1 MSVNI
6 YLKRIGAFLQYF
18 GSTLIVAIIQVC
30 INPMMAKNLSP
41 EDYAT
46 IGYFSSFN
54 LLLTPLITF
63 FLTNFYTQRYFK
75 VSEQERETI
84 KATVMKLAIVLSF
97 AMAILSIFGLF
108 VYHVLINKASDIPFA
123 PYAFLTVFAIP
134 LTSLYSLKLTEYRL
148 KREAR
153 NFAIATV
160 GNGILA
166 AILAV
171 VFVAIIKWG
180 AFGRLFATILGNALV
195 FSVIVFLERKYL
207 KGKLDK
213 RIVKEVFQFCWPLA
227 IAGMLS
233 FFNNGFDKVLLE
245 RTGNLSELG
254 YYSVGVQIAGY
265 LTIFSNA
272 VNSTFQPDIYE
283 CYSKKSFKKLALY
296 IGIIVGSITICATLY
311 IILAP
316 YIIDL
321 LTAGRYVYSA
331 HYSQI
336 IALSTITAAIY
347 YSSSQI
353 SIAMGYTKLLM
364 WVKIFGGA
372 LSAVSFILLIKY
384 FQFEGAAFGNV
395 ISYVIYFVINII
407 ALWIFKRNE
416 LSKE

>member
-1 MSVNI
+1 MNI

-18 GSTLIVAIIQVC
+18 GSTLVVAIIQVC

-63 FLTNFYTQRYFK
+63 FLTNFYTQRYFR
-75 VSEQERETI
+75 VREEERENI
-84 KATVMKLAIVLSF
+84 KATVMKLAIYLSF
-97 AMAILSIFGLF
+97 IMATVSIIGLY
-108 VYHVLINKASDIPFA
+108 VYHVLINKSSDIPFS
-123 PYAFLTVFAIP
+123 PYAFLTIFAIP
-134 LTSLYSLKLTEYRL
+134 FTGLYSLKLTEYRL
-148 KREAR
+148 KREAKK
-153 NFAIATV
+153 FAFVTII
-160 GNGILA
+160 NGVLA
-166 AILAV
+166 ATLAIT
-171 VFVAIIKWG
+171 FVAIVKWG
-180 AFGRLFATILGNALV
+180 AFGRLFATILGNG
-195 FSVIVFLERKYL
+195 IVFGTMIFLEKKYFV
-207 KGKLDK
+207 GKIDK
-213 RIVKEVFQFCWPLA
+213 KIVKEVFHFCWPLA

-233 FFNNGFDKVLLE
+233 FFNAGFDKVLLE
-245 RTGNLSELG
+245 RLGDLSELG

-283 CYSKKSFKKLALY
+283 CYSKRNFKKLTLY
-296 IGIIVGSITICATLY
+296 IGILIWSIAVCASIY
-311 IILAP
+311 IALAP
-316 YIIDL
+316 YIIGL

-364 WVKIFGGA
+364 WVKILGGA
-372 LSAVSFILLIKY
+372 LSAVSFILLIRY
-384 FQFEGAAFGNV
+384 FQFEGAAIGNV
-395 ISYVIYFVINII
+395 VSYLLYFLINIL
-407 ALWIFKRNE
+407 ALWIFKRKE
-416 LSKE
+416 LKQR

>member
-1 MSVNI
+1 MNI

-18 GSTLIVAIIQVC
+18 GSTLVVAIIQVC

-63 FLTNFYTQRYFK
+63 FLTNFYTQRYFR
-75 VSEQERETI
+75 VREEERENI
-84 KATVMKLAIVLSF
+84 KATVIKLAIYLSF
-97 AMAILSIFGLF
+97 IMATVSIIGLY
-108 VYHVLINKASDIPFA
+108 VYHVLINKSSDIPFS
-123 PYAFLTVFAIP
+123 PYAFLTIFAIP
-134 LTSLYSLKLTEYRL
+134 FTGLYSLKLTEYRL
-148 KREAR
+148 KREAKK
-153 NFAIATV
+153 FAFVTII
-160 GNGILA
+160 NGVLA
-166 AILAV
+166 ATLAIT
-171 VFVAIIKWG
+171 FVAIVKWG
-180 AFGRLFATILGNALV
+180 AFGRLFATILGNG
-195 FSVIVFLERKYL
+195 IVFGTMIFLEKKYFV
-207 KGKLDK
+207 GKIDK
-213 RIVKEVFQFCWPLA
+213 KIVKEVFHFCWPLA

-233 FFNNGFDKVLLE
+233 FFNAGFDKVLLE
-245 RTGNLSELG
+245 RLGDLSELG

-283 CYSKKSFKKLALY
+283 CYSKRNFKKLTLY
-296 IGIIVGSITICATLY
+296 IGIIIGSIAVCASIY
-311 IILAP
+311 IALAP
-316 YIIDL
+316 YIIGL

-364 WVKIFGGA
+364 WVKILGGA
-372 LSAVSFILLIKY
+372 LSAVSFILLIRY
-384 FQFEGAAFGNV
+384 FQFEGAAIGNV
-395 ISYVIYFVINII
+395 VSYLLYFLINIL
-407 ALWIFKRNE
+407 ALWIFKRKE
-416 LSKE
+416 LKQR

>member
-1 MSVNI
+1 MNV

-18 GSTLIVAIIQVC
+18 RSTLVVAVIQVC
-30 INPMMAKNLSP
+30 INPLMAKNLSP

-75 VSEQERETI
+75 VSETERENV
-84 KATVMKLAIVLSF
+84 KATVMKLAIYLSF
-97 AMAILSIFGLF
+97 AMAVISIIGLYI
-108 VYHVLINKASDIPFA
+108 YHVLINKSSDIPFS
-123 PYAFLTVFAIP
+123 PYAFLTIFAIP
-134 LTSLYSLKLTEYRL
+134 FTGLYSLKLTEYRL

-153 NFAIATV
+153 NFAFVTIA
-160 GNGILA
+160 NGVLA
-166 AILAV
+166 AILAITFV
-171 VFVAIIKWG
+171 VIVKWG
-180 AFGRLFATILGNALV
+180 AFGRLFATILGNA
-195 FSVIVFLERKYL
+195 IVFGIMFFWERKYL
-207 KGKLDK
+207 RGRLDWN
-213 RIVKEVFQFCWPLA
+213 IVKEVFHFCWPLA

-233 FFNNGFDKVLLE
+233 FFNAGFDRVLLE
-245 RTGNLSELG
+245 RLGNLSELG

-283 CYSKKSFKKLALY
+283 CYAKKNYKKLIMY
-296 IGIIVGSITICATLY
+296 IGIIVGSITVCASVY
-311 IILAP
+311 IVLAP

-347 YSSSQI
+347 YSSSQV

-364 WVKIFGGA
+364 TVKILGGV
-372 LSAVSFILLIKY
+372 LSAVSFILLIRY
-384 FQFEGAAFGNV
+384 FEFEGAAVGNV
-395 ISYVIYFVINII
+395 VSYLLYFVINIL
-407 ALWIFKRNE
+407 ALWIFKRKE
-416 LSKE
+416 LKQK

>member
-1 MSVNI
+1 MNV

-18 GSTLIVAIIQVC
+18 GSTLVVAIIQVC
-30 INPMMAKNLSP
+30 INPLMAKNLSP

-75 VSEQERETI
+75 VSEAERENV
-84 KATVMKLAIVLSF
+84 KATVMKLAIYLSF
-97 AMAILSIFGLF
+97 AMALVSIIGLY
-108 VYHVLINKASDIPFA
+108 VYHVLINKSSDIPFS
-123 PYAFLTVFAIP
+123 PYAFLTIFAIP
-134 LTSLYSLKLTEYRL
+134 FTGLYSLKLTEYRM

-153 NFAIATV
+153 NFAFVTIA
-160 GNGILA
+160 NGMLA
-166 AILAV
+166 AILAIAFV
-171 VFVAIIKWG
+171 VIVKWG
-180 AFGRLFATILGNALV
+180 AFGRLFATILGNA
-195 FSVIVFLERKYL
+195 IVFGVMFYLERKYL
-207 KGKLDK
+207 KGKLNWE
-213 RIVKEVFQFCWPLA
+213 IVKEVYHFCWPLV
-227 IAGMLS
+227 IAGMLG
-233 FFNNGFDKVLLE
+233 FFNAGFDRVLLE
-245 RTGNLSELG
+245 RLGNLSELG

-283 CYSKKSFKKLALY
+283 CYSKKNYKKLIMY
-296 IGIIVGSITICATLY
+296 IGIIVGSITVCASVY
-311 IILAP
+311 IVLAP

-364 WVKIFGGA
+364 SVKFLG
-372 LSAVSFILLIKY
+372 SAVSAISFILLINY
-384 FQFEGAAFGNV
+384 FEFEGAAVGNV
-395 ISYVIYFVINII
+395 ISYLLYFIINIL
-407 ALWIFKRNE
+407 ALWIFKHKE
-416 LSKE
+416 LKQR

>member
-1 MSVNI
+1 MSANV

-30 INPMMAKNLSP
+30 INPLMAKNLSP

-75 VSEQERETI
+75 VSEQERENI

-97 AMAILSIFGLF
+97 AMAVLSILGLYI
-108 VYHVLINKASDIPFA
+108 YHVLINKASDIPFA

-134 LTSLYSLKLTEYRL
+134 FTCIYSLKLTEYRL
-148 KREAR
+148 KREAK
-153 NFAIATV
+153 NFAIATI

-180 AFGRLFATILGNALV
+180 AFGRLFATILGNAIV
-195 FSVIVFLERKYL
+195 FSVVVCLERKYL
-207 KGKLDK
+207 KKKLNR
-213 RIVKEVFQFCWPLA
+213 RIVKEVFQFCWPLVV
-227 IAGMLS
+227 AGMLS

-245 RTGNLSELG
+245 RLGNISELG
-254 YYSVGVQIAGY
+254 YYSVGGQIAGY

-283 CYSKKSFKKLALY
+283 CYSKKNFGKLALY
-296 IGIIVGSITICATLY
+296 IGIMVGSITLCATLY

-316 YIIDL
+316 LIIDL

-364 WVKIFGGA
+364 WVKIVGGA

-395 ISYVIYFVINII
+395 ISYLIYFGINMI
-407 ALWIFKRNE
+407 ALWIFKRKE
-416 LSKE
+416 LSKR

>member
-1 MSVNI
+1 MNI

-18 GSTLIVAIIQVC
+18 GSTLAVAVIQVC

-75 VSEQERETI
+75 VSEEEKENI
-84 KATVMKLAIVLSF
+84 KATVLKLAIYLSF
-97 AMAILSIFGLF
+97 AMAVVSIIGLY
-108 VYHVLINKASDIPFA
+108 VYHVLINKSSDIPFS
-123 PYAFLTVFAIP
+123 PYAFLTIFAIP
-134 LTSLYSLKLTEYRL
+134 FTGLYSLKLTEYRL

-153 NFAIATV
+153 NFAFVTIA
-160 GNGILA
+160 NGILA
-166 AILAV
+166 AALAI
-171 VFVAIIKWG
+171 VFVVIVKWG
-180 AFGRLFATILGNALV
+180 AFGRLFATILGNGLV
-195 FSVIVFLERKYL
+195 FGVMVWLERKYL
-207 KGKLDK
+207 KGRLDRK
-213 RIVKEVFQFCWPLA
+213 IVKEVFQFCWPLA

-233 FFNNGFDKVLLE
+233 FFNAGFDKVLLE
-245 RTGNLSELG
+245 RLGNLSELG

-283 CYSKKSFKKLALY
+283 CYSKRNFRKLSMY
-296 IGIIVGSITICATLY
+296 VGIIIGSITICASIY
-311 IILAP
+311 IVLAP
-316 YIIDL
+316 YIIGL

-364 WVKIFGGA
+364 WVKVLGGA
-372 LSAVSFILLIKY
+372 LSALTFVLLIRY
-384 FQFEGAAFGNV
+384 FQFEGAAIGNV
-395 ISYVIYFVINII
+395 ISYLLYFIINVL
-407 ALWIFKRNE
+407 ALWIFKRKE
-416 LSKE
+416 LKQR

>member
-75 VSEQERETI
+75 VSKEERENI
-84 KATVMKLAIVLSF
+84 KATILKLSIYLSF
-97 AMAILSIFGLF
+97 AMAVMSIIGLF
-108 VYHVLINKASDIPFA
+108 VYHVIINKASDIPFA

-134 LTSLYSLKLTEYRL
+134 FTSLYSLKLTEYRL
-148 KREAR
+148 KREAK
-153 NFAIATV
+153 NFAIVTI
-160 GNGILA
+160 GNGVLA
-166 AILAV
+166 AILAI
-171 VFVAIIKWG
+171 VFVVIVKWG
-180 AFGRLFATILGNALV
+180 AFGRLFATILGNCLV
-195 FSVIVFLERKYL
+195 FGMMVWMERTYL
-207 KGKLDK
+207 KGRLDRK
-213 RIVKEVFQFCWPLA
+213 VVKEVFQFCWPLA

-233 FFNNGFDKVLLE
+233 FFNTGFDKVLLE
-245 RTGNLSELG
+245 RLGNLSELG

-283 CYSKKSFKKLALY
+283 CYSKKNFRKLALY
-296 IGIIVGSITICATLY
+296 IGIIVGSITVCATLY

-321 LTAGRYVYSA
+321 LTAERYVYSA

-364 WVKIFGGA
+364 LVKIFGGA
-372 LSAVSFILLIKY
+372 LSAVSFILLIKF

-395 ISYVIYFVINII
+395 ISYLIYFGINII
-407 ALWIFKRNE
+407 ALWIFKRKE
-416 LSKE
+416 LRKR

>member
-1 MSVNI
+1 MNI

-18 GSTLIVAIIQVC
+18 GSTLVVAIIQVC

-63 FLTNFYTQRYFK
+63 FLTNFYTQRYFR
-75 VSEQERETI
+75 VREEDRENI
-84 KATVMKLAIVLSF
+84 KATVMKLAIYLSF
-97 AMAILSIFGLF
+97 IMATVSIIGLY
-108 VYHVLINKASDIPFA
+108 VYHVLINKSSDIPFS
-123 PYAFLTVFAIP
+123 PYAFLTIFAIP
-134 LTSLYSLKLTEYRL
+134 FTGLYSLKLTEYRL
-148 KREAR
+148 KREAKK
-153 NFAIATV
+153 FAFVTII
-160 GNGILA
+160 NGVLA
-166 AILAV
+166 ATLAIT
-171 VFVAIIKWG
+171 FVAIVKWG
-180 AFGRLFATILGNALV
+180 AFGRLFATILGNG
-195 FSVIVFLERKYL
+195 IVFGTMIFLEKKYFV
-207 KGKLDK
+207 GKIDK
-213 RIVKEVFQFCWPLA
+213 KIVKEVFHFCWPLA

-233 FFNNGFDKVLLE
+233 FFNAGFDKVLLE
-245 RTGNLSELG
+245 RLGDLSELG

-283 CYSKKSFKKLALY
+283 CYSKRNFKKLTLY
-296 IGIIVGSITICATLY
+296 IGIIIGSIAVCASIY
-311 IILAP
+311 IALAP
-316 YIIDL
+316 YIIGL

-364 WVKIFGGA
+364 WVKILGGA
-372 LSAVSFILLIKY
+372 LSAVSFILLIRY
-384 FQFEGAAFGNV
+384 FQFEGAAIGNV
-395 ISYVIYFVINII
+395 VSYLLYFLINIL
-407 ALWIFKRNE
+407 ALWIFKRKE
-416 LSKE
+416 LKQR

>member
-1 MSVNI
+1 MNI

-18 GSTLIVAIIQVC
+18 GSTLVVAIIQVC

-63 FLTNFYTQRYFK
+63 FLTNFYTQRYFR
-75 VSEQERETI
+75 VREEERENI
-84 KATVMKLAIVLSF
+84 KATVMKLAIYLSF
-97 AMAILSIFGLF
+97 IMATVSIIGLY
-108 VYHVLINKASDIPFA
+108 VYHVLINKSSDIPFS
-123 PYAFLTVFAIP
+123 PYAFLTIFAIP
-134 LTSLYSLKLTEYRL
+134 FTGLYSLKLTEYRL
-148 KREAR
+148 KREAKK
-153 NFAIATV
+153 FAFVTII
-160 GNGILA
+160 NGVLA
-166 AILAV
+166 ATLAIT
-171 VFVAIIKWG
+171 FVAIVKWG
-180 AFGRLFATILGNALV
+180 AFGRLFATILGNG
-195 FSVIVFLERKYL
+195 IVFGTMIFLEKKYFV
-207 KGKLDK
+207 GKIDK
-213 RIVKEVFQFCWPLA
+213 KIVKEVFHFCWPLA

-233 FFNNGFDKVLLE
+233 FFNAGFDKVLLE
-245 RTGNLSELG
+245 RLGDLSELG

-283 CYSKKSFKKLALY
+283 CYSKRNFKKLTLY
-296 IGIIVGSITICATLY
+296 IGIIIGSIAVCASIY
-311 IILAP
+311 IALAP
-316 YIIDL
+316 YIIGL

-364 WVKIFGGA
+364 WVKILGGA
-372 LSAVSFILLIKY
+372 LSAVSFILLIRY
-384 FQFEGAAFGNV
+384 FQFEGAAIGNV
-395 ISYVIYFVINII
+395 VSYLLYFLINIL
-407 ALWIFKRNE
+407 ALWIFKRKE
-416 LSKE
+416 LKQR

>member
-1 MSVNI
+1 MNV

-18 GSTLIVAIIQVC
+18 GSTLVVAVIQVC
-30 INPMMAKNLSP
+30 INPLMAKNLSP

-75 VSEQERETI
+75 VSETERENV
-84 KATVMKLAIVLSF
+84 KATVMKLAIYLSF
-97 AMAILSIFGLF
+97 AMAVISIIGLYI
-108 VYHVLINKASDIPFA
+108 YHVLINKSSDIPFS
-123 PYAFLTVFAIP
+123 PYAFLTIFAIP
-134 LTSLYSLKLTEYRL
+134 FTGLYSLKLTEYRL

-153 NFAIATV
+153 NFAFVTIA
-160 GNGILA
+160 NGVLA
-166 AILAV
+166 AILAITFV
-171 VFVAIIKWG
+171 VIVKWG
-180 AFGRLFATILGNALV
+180 AFGRLFATILGNA
-195 FSVIVFLERKYL
+195 IVFGVMFFGERKYL
-207 KGKLDK
+207 RGRLDWN
-213 RIVKEVFQFCWPLA
+213 IVKEVFHFCWPLA

-233 FFNNGFDKVLLE
+233 FFNAGFDRVLLE
-245 RTGNLSELG
+245 RLGNLSELG

-283 CYSKKSFKKLALY
+283 CYAKKNYKKLIMY
-296 IGIIVGSITICATLY
+296 IGIIVGSITVCASVY
-311 IILAP
+311 IVLAP

-336 IALSTITAAIY
+336 ISLSTITAAIY
-347 YSSSQI
+347 YSSSQV

-364 WVKIFGGA
+364 TVKILGGV
-372 LSAVSFILLIKY
+372 LSAVSFILLIRY
-384 FQFEGAAFGNV
+384 FEFEGAAVGNV
-395 ISYVIYFVINII
+395 VSYLLYFVINIL
-407 ALWIFKRNE
+407 ALWIFKRKE
-416 LSKE
+416 LKQK

>member
-1 MSVNI
+1 MNV

-18 GSTLIVAIIQVC
+18 GSTLVVAVIQVC
-30 INPMMAKNLSP
+30 INPLMAKNLSP

-75 VSEQERETI
+75 VSETERENV
-84 KATVMKLAIVLSF
+84 KATVMKLAIYLSF
-97 AMAILSIFGLF
+97 AMAVISIIGLYI
-108 VYHVLINKASDIPFA
+108 YHVLINKSSDIPFS
-123 PYAFLTVFAIP
+123 PYAFLTIFAIP
-134 LTSLYSLKLTEYRL
+134 FTGLYSLKLTEYRL

-153 NFAIATV
+153 NFAFVTIA
-160 GNGILA
+160 NGVLA
-166 AILAV
+166 AILAITFV
-171 VFVAIIKWG
+171 VIVKWG
-180 AFGRLFATILGNALV
+180 AFGRLFATILGNA
-195 FSVIVFLERKYL
+195 IVFGIMFFWERKYL
-207 KGKLDK
+207 RGRLDWN
-213 RIVKEVFQFCWPLA
+213 IVKEVFHFCWPLA

-233 FFNNGFDKVLLE
+233 FFNAGFDRVLLE
-245 RTGNLSELG
+245 RLGNLSELG

-283 CYSKKSFKKLALY
+283 CYAKKNYKKLIMY
-296 IGIIVGSITICATLY
+296 IGIIVGSITVCASVY
-311 IILAP
+311 IVLAP

-347 YSSSQI
+347 YSSSQV

-364 WVKIFGGA
+364 TVKILGGV
-372 LSAVSFILLIKY
+372 LSAVSFILLIRY
-384 FQFEGAAFGNV
+384 FEFEGAAVGNV
-395 ISYVIYFVINII
+395 VSYLLYFVINIL
-407 ALWIFKRNE
+407 ALWIFKRKE
-416 LSKE
+416 LKQK

>member
-1 MSVNI
+1 MNV

-18 GSTLIVAIIQVC
+18 GSTLVVAVIQVC
-30 INPMMAKNLSP
+30 INPLMAKNLSP

-75 VSEQERETI
+75 VNETERNNI
-84 KATVMKLAIVLSF
+84 KATVMKLAIYLSF
-97 AMAILSIFGLF
+97 AMAVVSIIGLY
-108 VYHVLINKASDIPFA
+108 VYHVLINKSSDIPFS
-123 PYAFLTVFAIP
+123 PYAFLTIFAIP
-134 LTSLYSLKLTEYRL
+134 FTGLYSLKLTEYRL

-153 NFAIATV
+153 NFAFVTIA
-160 GNGILA
+160 NGVLA
-166 AILAV
+166 AILAIAFV
-171 VFVAIIKWG
+171 VIIKWG
-180 AFGRLFATILGNALV
+180 AFGRLFATILGNA
-195 FSVIVFLERKYL
+195 IVFGVMFFMERKYL
-207 KGKLDK
+207 RGRLDWN
-213 RIVKEVFQFCWPLA
+213 IVKEVFHFCWPLA

-233 FFNNGFDKVLLE
+233 FFNAGFDRVLLE
-245 RTGNLSELG
+245 RLGNLSELG

-283 CYSKKSFKKLALY
+283 CYAKKNYKKLTMY
-296 IGIIVGSITICATLY
+296 IGIIVGSIAVCASVY
-311 IILAP
+311 IVLAP

-364 WVKIFGGA
+364 TVKILGGA
-372 LSAVSFILLIKY
+372 LSAVSFILLIRY
-384 FQFEGAAFGNV
+384 FEFEGAAVGNV
-395 ISYVIYFVINII
+395 VSYLLYFIINIL
-407 ALWIFKRNE
+407 ALWIFKRKE
-416 LSKE
+416 LGQK

>member
-1 MSVNI
+1 MNV

-18 GSTLIVAIIQVC
+18 GSTLVVAVIQVC
-30 INPMMAKNLSP
+30 INPLMAKNLSP

-75 VSEQERETI
+75 VSETERENV
-84 KATVMKLAIVLSF
+84 KATVMKLAIYLSF
-97 AMAILSIFGLF
+97 AMAVISIIGLYI
-108 VYHVLINKASDIPFA
+108 YHVLINKSSDIPFSL
-123 PYAFLTVFAIP
+123 YAFLTIFAIP
-134 LTSLYSLKLTEYRL
+134 FTGLYSLKLTEYRL

-153 NFAIATV
+153 NFAFVTIA
-160 GNGILA
+160 NGVLA
-166 AILAV
+166 AILAITFV
-171 VFVAIIKWG
+171 VIVKWG
-180 AFGRLFATILGNALV
+180 AFGRLFATILGNA
-195 FSVIVFLERKYL
+195 IVFGIMFFWERKYL
-207 KGKLDK
+207 RGRLDWN
-213 RIVKEVFQFCWPLA
+213 IVKEVFHFCWPLA

-233 FFNNGFDKVLLE
+233 FFNAGFDRVLLE
-245 RTGNLSELG
+245 RLGNLSELG

-283 CYSKKSFKKLALY
+283 CYAKKNYKKLIMY
-296 IGIIVGSITICATLY
+296 IGIIVGSITVCASVY
-311 IILAP
+311 IVLAP

-347 YSSSQI
+347 YSSSQV

-364 WVKIFGGA
+364 TVKILGGV
-372 LSAVSFILLIKY
+372 LSAVSFILLIRY
-384 FQFEGAAFGNV
+384 FEFEGAAVGNV
-395 ISYVIYFVINII
+395 VSYLLYFVINIL
-407 ALWIFKRNE
+407 ALWIFKRKE
-416 LSKE
+416 LKQK

>member
-1 MSVNI
+1 MNV

-18 GSTLIVAIIQVC
+18 GSTLVVAVIQVC
-30 INPMMAKNLSP
+30 INPLMAKNLSP

-75 VSEQERETI
+75 VNETERNNI
-84 KATVMKLAIVLSF
+84 KATVMKLAIYLSF
-97 AMAILSIFGLF
+97 AMAVVSIIGLY
-108 VYHVLINKASDIPFA
+108 VYHVLINKSSDIPFS
-123 PYAFLTVFAIP
+123 PYAFLTIFAIP
-134 LTSLYSLKLTEYRL
+134 FTGLYSLKLTEYRL

-153 NFAIATV
+153 NFAFVTIA
-160 GNGILA
+160 NGVLA
-166 AILAV
+166 AILAIAFV
-171 VFVAIIKWG
+171 VIIKWG
-180 AFGRLFATILGNALV
+180 AFGRLFATILGNA
-195 FSVIVFLERKYL
+195 IVFGVMFFMERKYL
-207 KGKLDK
+207 RGRLDWN
-213 RIVKEVFQFCWPLA
+213 IVKEVFHFCWPLA

-233 FFNNGFDKVLLE
+233 FFNAGFDRVLLE
-245 RTGNLSELG
+245 RLGNLSELG

-265 LTIFSNA
+265 LTIFNNA

-283 CYSKKSFKKLALY
+283 CYAKKNYKKLTMY
-296 IGIIVGSITICATLY
+296 IGIIVGSIAVCASVY
-311 IILAP
+311 IVLAP

-364 WVKIFGGA
+364 TVKILGGA
-372 LSAVSFILLIKY
+372 LSAVSFILLIRY
-384 FQFEGAAFGNV
+384 FEFEGAAVGNV
-395 ISYVIYFVINII
+395 VSYLLYFIINIL
-407 ALWIFKRNE
+407 ALWIFKRKE
-416 LSKE
+416 LGQK

>member
-1 MSVNI
+1 MNV

-18 GSTLIVAIIQVC
+18 GSTLVVAVIQVC
-30 INPMMAKNLSP
+30 INPLMAKNLSP

-75 VSEQERETI
+75 VNETERNNI
-84 KATVMKLAIVLSF
+84 KATVMKLAIYLSF
-97 AMAILSIFGLF
+97 AMAVVSIIGLY
-108 VYHVLINKASDIPFA
+108 VYHVLINKSSDIPFS
-123 PYAFLTVFAIP
+123 PYACLTIFAIP
-134 LTSLYSLKLTEYRL
+134 FTGLYSLKLTEYRL

-153 NFAIATV
+153 NFAFVTIA
-160 GNGILA
+160 NGVLA
-166 AILAV
+166 AILAIAFV
-171 VFVAIIKWG
+171 VIIKWG
-180 AFGRLFATILGNALV
+180 AFGRLFATILGNA
-195 FSVIVFLERKYL
+195 IVFGVMFFMERKYL
-207 KGKLDK
+207 RGRLDWN
-213 RIVKEVFQFCWPLA
+213 IVKEVFHFCWPLA

-233 FFNNGFDKVLLE
+233 FFNAGFDRVLLE
-245 RTGNLSELG
+245 RLGNLSELG

-265 LTIFSNA
+265 LTIFNNA

-283 CYSKKSFKKLALY
+283 CYAKKNYKKLTMY
-296 IGIIVGSITICATLY
+296 IGIIVGSIAVCASVY
-311 IILAP
+311 IVLAP

-364 WVKIFGGA
+364 TVKILGGA
-372 LSAVSFILLIKY
+372 LSAVSFILLIRY
-384 FQFEGAAFGNV
+384 FEFEGAAVGNV
-395 ISYVIYFVINII
+395 VSYLLYFIINIL
-407 ALWIFKRNE
+407 ALWIFKRKE
-416 LSKE
+416 LGQK